1 MRRAGDAGGLP
12 LAADRLDDPE
22 LVEAG
27 DPGGMLRQ
35 VASAAAHVRI
45 AVRAAQEAGVAA
57 LSGDDR
63 PRAIVVA
70 GPGIAGDALE
80 VLCGPSAPVQIVCVR
95 GQRLPGWVGAADLVI
110 VTAGG
115 EAPASDP
122 GADGPPVAEA
132 VLSVAEQAMRR
143 GCQMAGIGPVASPL
157 RDLVRGPYIPA
168 APGLWQVLT
177 GLLII
182 AEQLG
187 IIEIGADGY
196 EDAAAVLEDIAHR
209 CRPVSE
215 SFVNPA
221 KTLALDLVGALPL
234 VWGSRPLG
242 GLAARRFG
250 TMLNIVSKSPAQHG
264 TLPEAVADQAA
275 LFDGPFVP
283 GPAPRFPS
291 LEDPDEFELDDPQ
304 ERTELRLVL
313 LADPAAEDARLATL
327 RGAVRDVADQ
337 RGIRVTELAAEGE
350 RPLRRLATLI
360 QLADYASVYLAIAS
374 GIDPSAA
381 SAIGDVT
388 ERIV

>member
-1 MRRAGDAGGLP
+1 MRRAGEAGGLP

-45 AVRAAQEAGVAA
+45 AVRAAHEAGVAE
-57 LSGDDR
+57 LSADDR

-70 GPGIAGDALE
+70 GHGIAGDALE

-122 GADGPPVAEA
+122 GADGPPAAEA

-143 GCQMAGIGPVASPL
+143 GCQMAGIGPAASPL

-187 IIEIGADGY
+187 MIEIGEDGY

-221 KTLALDLVGALPL
+221 KSLALDLVGALPL

-250 TMLNIVSKSPAQHG
+250 TMLNVVSKSPAQHG

-283 GPAPRFPS
+283 GPEPRFPS
-291 LEDPDEFELDDPQ
+291 LEDPDEFGLEDPQ

>member
-1 MRRAGDAGGLP
+1 MNGLP

-45 AVRAAQEAGVAA
+45 AVHAAREAGLAA
-57 LSGDDR
+57 LSADDR

-80 VLCGPSAPVQIVCVR
+80 VLCGPSVPVQIVCVR

-110 VTAGG
+110 ATAGG
-115 EAPASDP
+115 DIPVSDP
-122 GADGPPVAEA
+122 GTEGPPVGDA

-143 GCQMAGIGPVASPL
+143 GCQMAGIGPASSPL
-157 RDLVRGPYIPA
+157 RDLVRGPYVPA
-168 APGLWQVLT
+168 APGPWQILT
-177 GLLII
+177 SLLVM

-187 IIEIGADGY
+187 IITIDADGY
-196 EDAAAVLEDIAHR
+196 EDAATVLEDIAHR

-221 KTLALDLVGALPL
+221 KSLALDLVGGLPL

-250 TMLNIVSKSPAQHG
+250 TMLNVVSKFPAQHG
-264 TLPEAVADQAA
+264 TLPDAVADQAG

-291 LEDPDEFELDDPQ
+291 LEDPDDFGLDDPD

-313 LADPAAEDARLATL
+313 LADPAAEDAPMAAL
-327 RGAVRDVADQ
+327 RGAVRDVAQQ
-337 RGIRVTELAAEGE
+337 RGIRVSELAAEGE

-360 QLADYASVYLAIAS
+360 QLGDYASVYLAIAS
-374 GIDPSAA
+374 GIDPSVAT
-381 SAIGDVT
+381 AIGDVT